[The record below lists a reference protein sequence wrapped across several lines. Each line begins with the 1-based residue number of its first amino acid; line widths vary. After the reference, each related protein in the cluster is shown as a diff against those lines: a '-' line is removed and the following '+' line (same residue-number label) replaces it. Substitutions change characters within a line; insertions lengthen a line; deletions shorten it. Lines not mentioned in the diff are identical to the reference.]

1 MLMGTTRRFVLK
13 GLYLKPSLLLNI
25 YFNICRCETM
35 MGFCQLAN
43 IPCTTTALEEVS
55 LLTGVRMFFLHQHR
69 IKRVIR
75 KPATL

>member
-1 MLMGTTRRFVLK
+1 MRGDSSMLMGTTRRFVLK

-43 IPCTTTALEEVS
+43 IPCTTTALEE
-55 LLTGVRMFFLHQHR
+55 
-69 IKRVIR
+69 KRVIR